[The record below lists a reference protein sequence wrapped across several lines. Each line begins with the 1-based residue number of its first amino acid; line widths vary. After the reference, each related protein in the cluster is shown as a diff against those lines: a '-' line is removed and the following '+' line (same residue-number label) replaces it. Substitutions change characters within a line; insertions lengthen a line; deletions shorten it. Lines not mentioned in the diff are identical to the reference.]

1 MAQPQ
6 VQARE
11 NSGTDRRTTMPAAQN
26 RSKSLAPRDALSW
39 AGGPFGGGPFGLMRR
54 LSDDMDQLFGQ
65 LTGGVVTGNRGS
77 GGLASPVTLSPP
89 VEWMPALEIF
99 ERDGKLVVQADLPG
113 VAADDVTI
121 EIDDNM
127 LTVSGE
133 RREEIE
139 VDDAGFRRTERRY
152 GRFSRSVALPEGA
165 KPEEAQAA
173 CRDGVL
179 EITVPLQQ
187 QQQSSRRTIDIKSSP
202 SDASSKAS
210 TTSSAQS
217 GTDAVGGAAKTSGD
231 TASGA
236 NTVRPEAAS
245 ART

>member
-39 AGGPFGGGPFGLMRR
+39 EGGPFGGGPFGLMRR

-65 LTGGVVTGNRGS
+65 LTGGVVTGNRG
-77 GGLASPVTLSPP
+77 GAGQASPVALSPP

-121 EIDDNM
+121 EIDDDM

-139 VDDAGFRRTERRY
+139 VDDGGFRRTERRY

-187 QQQSSRRTIDIKSSP
+187 QSSRRTIDIKSSP

-217 GTDAVGGAAKTSGD
+217 GTNAVGGGAKTSGD

-236 NTVRPEAAS
+236 NTVRPGAAS

>member
-39 AGGPFGGGPFGLMRR
+39 AGEPFGGGPFGLMRR

-65 LTGGVVTGNRGS
+65 LTGGAVTGNRGS
-77 GGLASPVTLSPP
+77 AGLASPVTLSPP

-121 EIDDNM
+121 EIDANM

-217 GTDAVGGAAKTSGD
+217 GAGAVGGGAKTSGD

>member
-1 MAQPQ
+1 MAKPQ

-39 AGGPFGGGPFGLMRR
+39 EGGPFGGGPFGLMRR
-54 LSDDMDQLFGQ
+54 LSDDMDHLFGQ

-77 GGLASPVTLSPP
+77 AGLASPVTLSPP

-99 ERDGKLVVQADLPG
+99 ERNGKLVVQADLPG

-121 EIDDNM
+121 EIDDDM

-187 QQQSSRRTIDIKSSP
+187 QSSRRTIDIKSSP

-217 GTDAVGGAAKTSGD
+217 GTGAVGGGAKTSGD

>member
-11 NSGTDRRTTMPAAQN
+11 NSGTDRRTTMPAEQN
-26 RSKSLAPRDALSW
+26 RSKSLAPREALSW
-39 AGGPFGGGPFGLMRR
+39 AEGPFGGGPFGLMRR

-77 GGLASPVTLSPP
+77 AGLASPVALSPP

-121 EIDDNM
+121 EIDANM

-173 CRDGVL
+173 FRDGVL

-187 QQQSSRRTIDIKSSP
+187 QQQSSRRTIDIQSSP

-217 GTDAVGGAAKTSGD
+217 GTGAVGGGAKTSGD

>member
-1 MAQPQ
+1 MVQPQ

-11 NSGTDRRTTMPAAQN
+11 NSGTDRRTTMPATQN

-77 GGLASPVTLSPP
+77 AGLASPVTLSPP

-173 CRDGVL
+173 RRDGVL
-179 EITVPLQQ
+179 EITVPLQP
-187 QQQSSRRTIDIKSSP
+187 QSLRRTIDIKSSP

-217 GTDAVGGAAKTSGD
+217 GTGAVGGGAKNIG
-231 TASGA
+231 
-236 NTVRPEAAS
+236 
-245 ART
+245 

>member
-6 VQARE
+6 VQARK

-39 AGGPFGGGPFGLMRR
+39 EGGPFGGGPFGLMRR

-77 GGLASPVTLSPP
+77 AGLASPVVLSPP

-99 ERDGKLVVQADLPG
+99 ERNGKLVVQADLPG

-121 EIDDNM
+121 EIDDDM

-139 VDDAGFRRTERRY
+139 VDDGGFRRTERRY

-187 QQQSSRRTIDIKSSP
+187 QSSRRTIDIKSSP

-217 GTDAVGGAAKTSGD
+217 GTDAVGGGAKTSGD